1 MARVAQ
7 LVEHQ
12 IVDLRVA
19 GSCPVSC
26 PKSNRQAESPAVF
39 CFSGVGMTDKA
50 LQEQYLRRILNSK
63 VYDVAIESP
72 LDEAVAL
79 SRKLGNRFLLK
90 REDLQGVH
98 SFKIRGAYNKMSQ
111 LPRAALEKGVL
122 AASAGNHAQGVA
134 LSAKRLGCKATIVMP
149 VTTPEIKIAS
159 VRSHGASIV
168 LSGDSYSDAAA
179 TAARLVKEKDYTFIP
194 PYDDPEVIAGQGT
207 VAMEILRQRPDN
219 LDAVFVP
226 IGGGGFA
233 AGVAVYVKAVRPSV
247 KVYGVEPVD
256 SDCMDRSIK
265 ARRRVEMS
273 EVGLFAD
280 GVAVKK
286 PGKITFDLCRRFLD
300 GIVRVSTD
308 ETCAAIKDIFE
319 ATRAICEP
327 AGALALA
334 AAKQLAA
341 KTGAK
346 GETYACIIS
355 GANMNFDRIRFVSEQ
370 TEIGERRE
378 AILECRIPEVR
389 GAFKNFIR
397 KIGKRNVTEFN
408 YRYFDPDRAYVFV
421 GLSVSDREETR
432 RIVEQLTAAKIG
444 TIDLSDDE
452 LAKEHIRHMVGG
464 HTRGLHDE
472 VVYSVEF
479 PERPGALMDF
489 LEAISGR
496 WNITLFHYRNHGADY
511 GKVLVGLQVPSAER
525 KAFNTALDELGF
537 VYRDVSRN
545 PAYRLF
551 LGNRD

>member
-1 MARVAQ
+1 
-7 LVEHQ
+7 
-12 IVDLRVA
+12 
-19 GSCPVSC
+19 
-26 PKSNRQAESPAVF
+26 
-39 CFSGVGMTDKA
+39 MTDKA

-72 LDEAVAL
+72 LEEAAAL

-90 REDLQGVH
+90 REDLQSVH

-134 LSAKRLGCKATIVMP
+134 LSAKRLGCRATIVMP

-159 VRSHGASIV
+159 VRGHGAAIV
-168 LSGDSYSDAAA
+168 LAGDSYSDAAA
-179 TAARLVKEKDYTFIP
+179 EAARLVREKDYTFIP
-194 PYDDPEVIAGQGT
+194 PYDDPDVIAGQGT
-207 VAMEILRQRPDN
+207 VAMEILRQHPDG

-226 IGGGGFA
+226 VGGGGFA

-256 SDCMDRSIK
+256 SDCMARSLK
-265 ARRRVEMS
+265 AKHRVELA

-286 PGKITFDLCRRFLD
+286 PGKITYDLCRRFLD

-334 AAKQLAA
+334 AAKKHAA
-341 KTGAK
+341 ETGAK

-389 GAFKNFIR
+389 GAFKSFIR

-408 YRYFDPDRAYVFV
+408 YRYFDPDKAYVFV
-421 GLSVSDREETR
+421 GLSVSDRAETR

-444 TIDLSDDE
+444 TIDLSEDE

-464 HTRGLHDE
+464 HTRGIHDE
-472 VVYSVEF
+472 VVYTFEF
-479 PERPGALMDF
+479 PERPGALMNF
-489 LEAISGR
+489 LEAISDR
-496 WNITLFHYRNHGADY
+496 WNITLFHYRNHGADH
-511 GKVLVGLQVPSAER
+511 GKVLVGLQVPASER
-525 KAFNTALDELGF
+525 KAFGAALNELGF
-537 VYRDVSRN
+537 AHRDVSRN